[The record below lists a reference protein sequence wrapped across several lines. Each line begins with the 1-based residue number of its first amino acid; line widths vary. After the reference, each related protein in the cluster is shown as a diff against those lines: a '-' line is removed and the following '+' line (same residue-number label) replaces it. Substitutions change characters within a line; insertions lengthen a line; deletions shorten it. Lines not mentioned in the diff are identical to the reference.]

1 MSLYENTE
9 LPDSIEPIL
18 AIRAW
23 NIFHDNGQYFLS
35 SCFQYNIIWP
45 RESKLSAL
53 CLSDD
58 PWMSSGI
65 KHTAPIKDC
74 DCGIYAI
81 KKLPN
86 EEELI
91 PWDDK
96 SIIGLAYVW
105 GKIIEG
111 DKGYRAQFCKPAA
124 LLEDGKKETKVLA
137 QNYSVPLIKDLNFS
151 EIPSPFNT

>member
-23 NIFHDNGQYFLS
+23 NIFRDGDQYFLS

-45 RESKLSAL
+45 PKTKLSAL
-53 CLSDD
+53 CLNDD
-58 PWMSSGI
+58 PWMVSGI

-74 DCGIYAI
+74 DCGIYAL
-81 KKLPN
+81 KKFPN
-86 EEELI
+86 KEELI

-96 SIIGLAYVW
+96 SIIGLAFVW

-124 LLEDGKKETKVLA
+124 LLENKHKEIKILA
-137 QNYSVPLIKDLNFS
+137 KNYSVPVVKDLNFS
-151 EIPSPFNT
+151 DIPSPFNA